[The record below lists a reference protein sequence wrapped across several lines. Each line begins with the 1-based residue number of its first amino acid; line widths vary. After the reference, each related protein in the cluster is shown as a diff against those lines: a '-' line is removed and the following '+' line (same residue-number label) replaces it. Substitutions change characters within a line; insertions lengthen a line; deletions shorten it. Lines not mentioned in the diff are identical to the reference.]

1 MNDEPNCWTCA
12 YSNLPE
18 TAEPCA
24 SCDMYFSH
32 FESTEPTQATATTA
46 SEDARRCSHCKFR
59 DVPIVQPPCRKC
71 SITPGLP
78 CYTFDTNKLVE
89 VEMMKREEAKQ
100 MEAEMLRRTCDTCR
114 HRGDSVEEEPAE
126 DKEETVMKPTC
137 MTCKYKGVSI
147 EEEPCISCNGYHNY
161 TPDESARR
169 KREEELLKRTCDH
182 CKYRGD
188 SVEEEP
194 CASCD
199 WYDNY
204 TPDEATPCAE
214 GTDENDDVIEPC
226 NTCTHRDNLRCNP
239 PCSHCRQERGIE
251 YPEYEETEDIM
262 KPSCES
268 CKYKNL
274 DRSVEPC
281 HSCFYDRFG
290 NPMNYVEATESGDE
304 GTVGSGD
311 EGTVGSGIKGIVPQ
325 HIVDMFAERVKQ
337 AALRFVNECNAYP
350 RPCPYCGEI
359 PEVVEETIY
368 PGEKHCYVVCNGAK
382 LLPHSIS
389 IHGRDREETVARW
402 NSFVLTMKSQE
413 K

>member
-12 YSNLPE
+12 YRDLPE

-32 FESTEPTQATATTA
+32 FESTEPTESTDTAA
-46 SEDARRCSHCKFR
+46 SEDARRCSLCKFR
-59 DVPIVQPPCRKC
+59 DIPIVQSPCRKC
-71 SITPGLP
+71 ALTPGLP

-126 DKEETVMKPTC
+126 DKEETIMKPTC
-137 MTCKYKGVSI
+137 MTCKHKGVSI
-147 EEEPCISCNGYHNY
+147 EEEPCISCNGYQNY

-169 KREEELLKRTCDH
+169 KREEELLKRTCDT

-251 YPEYEETEDIM
+251 YPEYEEDEGDEEDVLS
-262 KPSCES
+262 PCST
-268 CKYKNL
+268 CKYGDL
-274 DRSVEPC
+274 PGTVEPC
-281 HSCFYDRFG
+281 ASCFDEG
-290 NPMNYVEATESGDE
+290 LDHPLNYEEATESGDE
-304 GTVGSGD
+304 GSTDSGF
-311 EGTVGSGIKGIVPQ
+311 KGIVPK
-325 HIVDMFAERVKQ
+325 HIVDMFVERMKQ
-337 AALRFVNECNAYP
+337 AVLRSVNERNTYP

-359 PEVVEETIY
+359 PEVVGETIY
-368 PGEKHCYVVCNGAK
+368 PGEEHCYVVCNGAK
-382 LLPHSIS
+382 HLPHSIS
-389 IHGRDREETVARW
+389 VHGRFREEAVARW
-402 NSFVLTMKSQE
+402 NSFAIDIISQRQ
-413 K
+413 

>member
-32 FESTEPTQATATTA
+32 FESTEPTQATDTAA
-46 SEDARRCSHCKFR
+46 SEDARRCSLCKFR
-59 DVPIVQPPCRKC
+59 DVPIVQSPCREC
-71 SITPGLP
+71 SLTPGLP
-78 CYTFDTNKLVE
+78 SFTSDTNKLVE
-89 VEMMKREEAKQ
+89 MEMMMREEAKRR
-100 MEAEMLRRTCDTCR
+100 EAKMA
-114 HRGDSVEEEPAE
+114 G
-126 DKEETVMKPTC
+126 PTC
-137 MTCKYKGVSI
+137 LTCKHKGVSI
-147 EEEPCISCNGYHNY
+147 EEEPCISCNGYQNY
-161 TPDESARR
+161 TPDESA
-169 KREEELLKRTCDH
+169 
-182 CKYRGD
+182 
-188 SVEEEP
+188 
-194 CASCD
+194 
-199 WYDNY
+199 
-204 TPDEATPCAE
+204 PCAE

-251 YPEYEETEDIM
+251 YPEYEEAEDKEETIM
-262 KPSCES
+262 RPTCDT

-290 NPMNYVEATESGDE
+290 NPMNYVGATEATDCDHHEQGTKGPVDSTDSGVE
-304 GTVGSGD
+304 
-311 EGTVGSGIKGIVPQ
+311 GIVPQ

-337 AALRFVNECNAYP
+337 AALRFVNECNAHP

-359 PEVVEETIY
+359 PKVVEETIY

-382 LLPHSIS
+382 HLPHSIS
-389 IHGRDREETVARW
+389 VHGCFREEAVAHW
-402 NSFVLTMKSQE
+402 NSFAIDIISQR

>member
-1 MNDEPNCWTCA
+1 MNDDEPNCWTCA
-12 YSNLPE
+12 YRDLPE

-32 FESTEPTQATATTA
+32 FESTEPTDTAA
-46 SEDARRCSHCKFR
+46 SEDARR
-59 DVPIVQPPCRKC
+59 
-71 SITPGLP
+71 
-78 CYTFDTNKLVE
+78 
-89 VEMMKREEAKQ
+89 EAK
-100 MEAEMLRRTCDTCR
+100 MA
-114 HRGDSVEEEPAE
+114 G
-126 DKEETVMKPTC
+126 PTC
-137 MTCKYKGVSI
+137 LTCKHKGVSI
-147 EEEPCISCNGYHNY
+147 EEEPCISCNGYQNY
-161 TPDESARR
+161 TPDESA
-169 KREEELLKRTCDH
+169 
-182 CKYRGD
+182 
-188 SVEEEP
+188 
-194 CASCD
+194 
-199 WYDNY
+199 
-204 TPDEATPCAE
+204 PCAE

-251 YPEYEETEDIM
+251 YPEYEEAEEDEEDVLS
-262 KPSCES
+262 PCAT
-268 CKYKNL
+268 CKYGDL
-274 DRSVEPC
+274 PGTTEPC
-281 HSCFYDRFG
+281 ASCFDEG
-290 NPMNYVEATESGDE
+290 LDHPLNYEEATESG
-304 GTVGSGD
+304 G
-311 EGTVGSGIKGIVPQ
+311 KGIVLKHIVPK

-389 IHGRDREETVARW
+389 IHGRTREEAVARW

>member
-1 MNDEPNCWTCA
+1 MNDDEPNCWTCA
-12 YSNLPE
+12 YRDLPE

-32 FESTEPTQATATTA
+32 FESTESTDTAA
-46 SEDARRCSHCKFR
+46 SEDARR
-59 DVPIVQPPCRKC
+59 
-71 SITPGLP
+71 
-78 CYTFDTNKLVE
+78 
-89 VEMMKREEAKQ
+89 EAK
-100 MEAEMLRRTCDTCR
+100 MA
-114 HRGDSVEEEPAE
+114 G
-126 DKEETVMKPTC
+126 PTC
-137 MTCKYKGVSI
+137 LTCKHKGVSI
-147 EEEPCISCNGYHNY
+147 EEDPCISCNGYQNY

-182 CKYRGD
+182 CKHKGD

-226 NTCTHRDNLRCNP
+226 NTCTHRDNLRCNL

-251 YPEYEETEDIM
+251 YPEYEEAEEDEEDV
-262 KPSCES
+262 PSPCS
-268 CKYKNL
+268 TCKYGDL
-274 DRSVEPC
+274 PGTVEPC
-281 HSCFYDRFG
+281 ASCFDEG
-290 NPMNYVEATESGDE
+290 LDHPLNYEEATESGDE
-304 GTVGSGD
+304 GIVL
-311 EGTVGSGIKGIVPQ
+311 KHIVPK

-368 PGEKHCYVVCNGAK
+368 PGEKHC
-382 LLPHSIS
+382 
-389 IHGRDREETVARW
+389 
-402 NSFVLTMKSQE
+402 
-413 K
+413 